1 MKYTGSVLAAL
12 IVVTTTVGDNGD
24 RAGRSIDNTSLR
36 SRIGAKLPEPPNA
49 PVHVGDRAPD
59 FNWVGVD
66 NRTRSLRDILV
77 QAHALVVFAPSDE
90 ELRDLERERET
101 LALMGVV
108 PVAIVEAR
116 PRSAVVR
123 AKRAGV
129 HFLVV
134 GDPVRVIGSQFNL
147 VDSGTNRIQPAWFAI
162 DRRATVRGTGTSL
175 KPAPGWSRIAAS
187 ALAIPAPDVPIPART
202 R

>member
-1 MKYTGSVLAAL
+1 
-12 IVVTTTVGDNGD
+12 
-24 RAGRSIDNTSLR
+24 
-36 SRIGAKLPEPPNA
+36 
-49 PVHVGDRAPD
+49 
-59 FNWVGVD
+59 
-66 NRTRSLRDILV
+66 
-77 QAHALVVFAPSDE
+77 
-90 ELRDLERERET
+90 
-101 LALMGVV
+101 MGVV

-147 VDSGTNRIQPAWFAI
+147 VSHENNRIQPGWFAI
-162 DRRATVRGTGTSL
+162 DRRATVRGMGTSL
-175 KPAPGWSRIAAS
+175 KPAAGWSRIAAS

-202 R
+202 K